1 MRAWT
6 QIKAWSQPSI
16 LELYFNPGAATYTS
30 FKSKVE
36 DITSCVVINY
46 LRMYKNI
53 ADLKMD
59 TKRSFVMVTMQPL
72 VWSIIAILFNQEFI
86 IG

>member
-16 LELYFNPGAATYTS
+16 LEPYFNPGVATYTS
-30 FKSKVE
+30 FKSMVE

-72 VWSIIAILFNQEFI
+72 VWSAIAILFNQEFI